1 LGVSTISSFLKII
14 DVGVAHGG
22 QIAVG
27 KVAKAHG
34 IKGELKVY
42 PFSGRPDDFRGYR
55 LLTLVEPVQGLARA
69 YEVEQ
74 CRPLGNLVL
83 LQLAGLSG
91 RSAAEGLRG
100 WEVRIDREFL
110 PVLGAA
116 TFYWHDLVGLPVLS
130 DTGQELGLVTSIL
143 VTPAHDILVI
153 TGAGGE
159 YLIPVVAECV
169 VGLAPDGKVLLVT
182 PPPGLLEMNAGGM
195 PGDAS

>member
-1 LGVSTISSFLKII
+1 LKIL

-27 KVAKAHG
+27 KVVKAHG

-42 PFSGRPDDFRGYR
+42 PFSGNPDDFRGYR
-55 LLTLVEPVQGLARA
+55 LLTLVDPGQGVARP
-69 YEVEQ
+69 YEVEL

-83 LQLAGLSG
+83 LQLAGLAG

-100 WEVRIDREFL
+100 WEVRIDRALL
-110 PVLGAA
+110 PPPGPG
-116 TFYWHDLVGLPVLS
+116 TFYWHELAGLPVLS
-130 DTGQELGLVTSIL
+130 DTGQELGKITSL
-143 VTPAHDILVI
+143 LSTTAHDILVI

-159 YLIPVVAECV
+159 YLIPAIAECV
-169 VGLAPDGKVLLVT
+169 AGLAADGKTLIVT
-182 PPPGLLEMNAGGM
+182 PPPGLLEMNVGGT

>member
-1 LGVSTISSFLKII
+1 LGVFTISSFWKIL

-55 LLTLVEPVQGLARA
+55 LLTLVEPGQGLARS
-69 YEVEQ
+69 YEVEL
-74 CRPLGNLVL
+74 CRPLGNLAL

-100 WEVRIDREFL
+100 WEVRIDRELL
-110 PVLGAA
+110 PALGPG
-116 TFYWHDLVGLPVLS
+116 TFYWHELVGLPVLS
-130 DTGQELGLVTSIL
+130 DTGQELGRITSIL
-143 VTPAHDILVI
+143 ATAAHDILVI

-159 YLIPVVAECV
+159 YLIPVIAECV
-169 VGLAPDGKVLLVT
+169 AGLAPDGKALMVT
-182 PPPGLLEMNAGGM
+182 PPPGLLEMNAGGTS
-195 PGDAS
+195 GDAS

>member
-1 LGVSTISSFLKII
+1 MEIL

-42 PFSGRPDDFRGYR
+42 PFSGNPDDFRGYR
-55 LLTLVEPVQGLARA
+55 QLTLVEPGHGLVKS
-69 YEVEQ
+69 YEVAQ

-100 WEVRIDREFL
+100 WEVRIARELL
-110 PVLGAA
+110 PTPGAGI
-116 TFYWHDLVGLPVLS
+116 FYWHELEGLPVIS
-130 DTGQELGLVTSIL
+130 DGGRELGKITSL
-143 VTPAHDILVI
+143 LTTTAHDILVI

-159 YLIPVVAECV
+159 YLIPAVAECV
-169 VGLAPDGKVLLVT
+169 AGFTADGKGLMVT
-182 PPPGLLEMNAGGM
+182 PPPGLLEMNAGGAL
-195 PGDAS
+195 GDAS